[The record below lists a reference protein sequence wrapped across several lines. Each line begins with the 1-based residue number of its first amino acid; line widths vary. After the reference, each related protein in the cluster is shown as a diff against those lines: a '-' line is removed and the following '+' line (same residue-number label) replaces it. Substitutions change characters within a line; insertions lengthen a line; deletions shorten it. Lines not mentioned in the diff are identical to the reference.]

1 MADYIEVR
9 GVKIGAGIPK
19 ICVPVVGTTEA
30 EIKAA
35 AEAAEAVKPD
45 VVEWRADWFL
55 DVEDEDKVCAVLKE
69 LRKILGEIPL
79 LFTFRT
85 KGEGGE
91 RALDKE
97 AYVRL
102 NQRAAESGLVDLIDA
117 ELFTGEDTLKE
128 LVVCAHAAGVKVIA
142 SNHDFKKTP
151 EQEVITERLLR
162 MKALGADIP
171 KIEIGRAHV

>member
-55 DVEDEDKVCAVLKE
+55 DVEDEDKVCAVLKMN
-69 LRKILGEIPL
+69 
-79 LFTFRT
+79 
-85 KGEGGE
+85 
-91 RALDKE
+91 A
-97 AYVRL
+97 
-102 NQRAAESGLVDLIDA
+102 
-117 ELFTGEDTLKE
+117 EDTGRDPAFIY
-128 LVVCAHAAGVKVIA
+128 VP
-142 SNHDFKKTP
+142 D
-151 EQEVITERLLR
+151 ER
-162 MKALGADIP
+162 
-171 KIEIGRAHV
+171 